1 MKVPLVVE
9 SNTIHR
15 LVAVLLLAGMKA
27 WDAYRTYFGWDDND
41 WMVDVAPIRDRMAE
55 LARWLQN
62 DDAPSL

>member
-1 MKVPLVVE
+1 
-9 SNTIHR
+9 
-15 LVAVLLLAGMKA
+15 MKA